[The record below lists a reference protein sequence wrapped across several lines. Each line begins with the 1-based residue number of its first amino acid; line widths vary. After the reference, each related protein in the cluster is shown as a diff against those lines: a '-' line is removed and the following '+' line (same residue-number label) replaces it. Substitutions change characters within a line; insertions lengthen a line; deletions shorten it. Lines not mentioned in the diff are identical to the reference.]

1 MVSKDKKLDE
11 IYEVSKKVSKIIDGL
26 SETPVPKKNCYLGI
40 HIPEQYRAK
49 AQNACWGEVKYKHE
63 DENYYCLM
71 HYPSATKADE
81 FKSAF
86 EDKLA
91 NEYGEVTEFL
101 AKPTEEQVLLDKKV
115 SVQLA
120 GIWFPE
126 EIEFHLPKKFPL
138 DTLPDKDRKYFKY
151 HIDLT
156 CAVFNRDADFG
167 EVNFEKGADFTRAD
181 FAANVYFSDGA
192 FGTSTTTADAVNET
206 EDANFIETIFA
217 KTVLFGDTKF
227 YEKANFERAFFDEGT
242 IVKFE
247 GTTFLKEANFEG
259 AIFKGYVRFDESKT
273 PPSSNR
279 EKRKQVEFSA
289 KDGLNL
295 RYAYIEKPEQIT
307 FNSVNLRPSWLVLC
321 DARKFNLIN
330 VDWTEFISKKAKT
343 VKNEIDYVKERL
355 KNEDLKYCS
364 NLLSL
369 AYRQIAANSEENNH
383 FEQAS
388 HFRRMTFE
396 AERFGRR
403 EDLKKWRAEFGSLWA
418 KEEVECKK
426 FIWKVGGYFKKIF
439 RHLGGFPW
447 GILHRL
453 YRFSSF
459 YGESVGRAFFWFF
472 TIWLVFACLYPFVHF
487 SHCPPEPKSASNNS
501 PAAGN
506 TNSDNKNDAA
516 NNNAEPA
523 KTESSKAEI
532 DKTKRLCDDSPL
544 SWRESANHSLGMLF
558 LQPVDAKPMTNMG
571 IFLVFLERFLGFVQ
585 LALLVLA
592 IRRKFMR

>member
-1 MVSKDKKLDE
+1 MDSKAKLDK
-11 IYEVSKKVSKIIDGL
+11 IYEVSVKASQIIDAL
-26 SETPVPKKNCYLGI
+26 SETSISKENCYLGS
-40 HIPEQYRAK
+40 HIPEQYKVK
-49 AQNACWGEVKYKHE
+49 ARNACYGEVKYKDE

-71 HYPSATKADE
+71 HYPSAKKADE

-86 EDKLA
+86 EEKLA
-91 NEYGEVTEFL
+91 LEYGEVRKFL
-101 AKPTEEQVLLDKKV
+101 EKPPEEQARLDKKV

-126 EIEFHLPKKFPL
+126 EIEFQLPKKPPF
-138 DTLPDKDRKYFKY
+138 DSLPDKDRKYFQY

-167 EVNFEKGADFTRAD
+167 EVKFEKGANFTRAY
-181 FAANVYFSDGA
+181 FASNVYFNDVA
-192 FGTSTTTADAVNET
+192 FGTGTTTENALNKT
-206 EDANFIETIFA
+206 EDANFIETVFA
-217 KTVLFGDTKF
+217 KTVRFGDTKF

-259 AIFKGYVRFDESKT
+259 AIFKGHIRFDESQT
-273 PPSSNR
+273 PPSLT
-279 EKRKQVEFSA
+279 EKRKQVEFSPEE
-289 KDGLNL
+289 GLNL

-307 FNSVNLRPSWLVLC
+307 FNSVKLRPSWLVLC

-330 VDWTEFISKKAKT
+330 VDWNEFISKRAET
-343 VKNEIDYVKERL
+343 VKNEIDYLKYRL
-355 KNEDLKYCS
+355 KNKDTKSCS
-364 NLLSL
+364 NLLSI
-369 AYRQIAANSEENNH
+369 AYRQIAANAEENNQ

-403 EDLKKWRAEFGSLWA
+403 EDLKKWATELGSLWA
-418 KEEVECKK
+418 KEEVECAK
-426 FIWKVGGYFKKIF
+426 FINRVGPYSKKIY

-447 GILHRL
+447 GTLHRL

-472 TIWLVFACLYPFVHF
+472 TIWLIFACLYPFVHF
-487 SHCPPEPKSASNNS
+487 SHCPPEPKSASNSNAGS
-501 PAAGN
+501 AARN
-506 TNSDNKNDAA
+506 TDIKNDAS
-516 NNNAEPA
+516 NNKVEIAGNEF
-523 KTESSKAEI
+523 SKVET
-532 DKTKRLCDDSPL
+532 DKKMRVCDDSPL
-544 SWRESANHSLGMLF
+544 SWRESANQSLGLLF
-558 LQPVDAKPMTNMG
+558 LQPVEAKPMTNTG
-571 IFLVFLERFLGFVQ
+571 TFLVFLERFLGFVQ